1 VYNAWTLTHGSVGA
15 RSSPLCV
22 CPLGQPRARAMVNVG
37 LRGYL
42 WERKS
47 VQHKVSC
54 SVQDGCAQLHLQC
67 LCLAWLLRSSLTQ
80 NRAV

>member
-1 VYNAWTLTHGSVGA
+1 
-15 RSSPLCV
+15 
-22 CPLGQPRARAMVNVG
+22 MVNVG